1 LTRSP
6 CFVSFSGGRDS
17 SAVLAVAVGVARR
30 HGLPEPVPV
39 IMRFPQAPES
49 DEREWQELVLGQLKI
64 SQFEVVELEEELDL
78 LGPTAMDVV
87 RRYGVCW
94 PPNAHM
100 HLAMFERCRGGSMLT
115 GVGGDETLGTSGGR
129 LTLVLRGKLRPRPS
143 DAGLL
148 FAAALPRP
156 VRARLLLRQERDA
169 AVMPWLTEDGAALL
183 RRETA
188 RDDVAWPD
196 RWDAAMRHWYGSR
209 AYAAVSGMLP
219 MLAEPF
225 GIAVV
230 NPLVEP
236 DVLAAMTKEAGP
248 VGWRGRHAA
257 MHRLFADLLPAS
269 LIARPDKAAFT
280 GAVTGARTRQFARG
294 WDGTGVNDRY
304 VRPEMLREI
313 WLSDRP
319 DFRAGMLLQAAALA
333 AER

>member
-1 LTRSP
+1 
-6 CFVSFSGGRDS
+6 
-17 SAVLAVAVGVARR
+17 
-30 HGLPEPVPV
+30 
-39 IMRFPQAPES
+39 MRFPHVPES
-49 DEREWQELVLGQLKI
+49 DESAWQQLVLAHLKI
-64 SQFEVVELEEELDL
+64 SRYEVVELEEELDMI
-78 LGPTAMDVV
+78 GSTAMDVIRQHGV
-87 RRYGVCW
+87 RW

-100 HLAMFERCRGGSMLT
+100 HRAMFERCRGGSMLT
-115 GVGGDETLGTSGGR
+115 GVGGDETLGASGGR

-148 FAAALPRP
+148 VAAALPRP
-156 VRARLLLRQERDA
+156 ARARLLLRQERDA
-169 AVMPWLTEDGAALL
+169 RAMPWLTEDGAALL
-183 RRETA
+183 GREMA

-196 RWDAAMRHWYGSR
+196 RWDATIRHWYRSR

-225 GIAVV
+225 GIALV

-236 DVLAAMTKEAGP
+236 SVLAAMAKEAGS

-257 MHRLFADLLPAS
+257 MHRLFGDLLPAP
-269 LIARPDKAAFT
+269 LIARPDKAGFT
-280 GAVTGARTRQFARG
+280 GAVTGARTREFARA
-294 WDGTGVNDRY
+294 WDGAGINDRY
-304 VRPEMLREI
+304 VRPEVLREI